1 MKMYP
6 KRLVFKKYHKV
17 NKNYFSL
24 LEQKV
29 FFPTE
34 GRFAIQSIEPGK
46 LTFKQIEAC
55 RRTLRRGF
63 GKFVKLWIRLFTS
76 RPVTAKPLASRMG
89 KGKGVFSYW
98 MTPIRSGQILFEVVA
113 VSEEYAFFILKK
125 AATKLP
131 IKVNIIKLK
140 Y

>member
-63 GKFVKLWIRLFTS
+63 GKFVKL
-76 RPVTAKPLASRMG
+76 
-89 KGKGVFSYW
+89 
-98 MTPIRSGQILFEVVA
+98 
-113 VSEEYAFFILKK
+113 
-125 AATKLP
+125 
-131 IKVNIIKLK
+131 
-140 Y
+140 